1 MGVFIIQFNVNVW
14 MDFDCKFYDFC
25 FVVVIYVVFFN
36 FYIKVYVIY
45 KLFMIR
51 CMVNL
56 LLDIIL

>member
-45 KLFMIR
+45 KLF
-51 CMVNL
+51 
-56 LLDIIL
+56 